1 MKTKLISLLLS
12 CVMLISLAACASEN
26 PGSTSEETTRETTA
40 AQTTEEVTT
49 LDDTTAEETTDVPSA
64 ALAFNEDLL
73 SDIGLTYSELVEKHG
88 EKVDVTS
95 RGGGLGYYF
104 ENGYGAYI
112 WSFEQ
117 LDYGREIESGEA
129 FPLPRDASGNIID
142 DENIALPKTDIECTA
157 VLSVEVTNLFENVVY
172 PFNVSDISNISNVEN
187 LNTAEDGIASSF
199 NYGTSFLYNGREI
212 HLYHNDKD
220 VITEDASVN
229 ISIHY

>member
-112 WSFEQ
+112 WGFEQ

-142 DENIALPKTDIECTA
+142 DENIALPKAGIEC
-157 VLSVEVTNLFENVVY
+157 Y
-172 PFNVSDISNISNVEN
+172 DIISIPVEN
-187 LNTAEDGIASSF
+187 LFASATYPISLSDIQNLDGVINYQTGEDGF
-199 NYGTSFLYNGREI
+199 VTSLKYYSTFIYEGAKI
-212 HLYHNDKD
+212 FIYHNDLNQID
-220 VITEDASVN
+220 TEAQATVQAS
-229 ISIHY
+229 

>member
-88 EKVDVTS
+88 EKVEVKGCE
-95 RGGGLGYYF
+95 GGIGYVL
-104 ENGYGAYI
+104 ENGYGAYA
-112 WSFEQ
+112 WGLDE
-117 LDYGREIESGEA
+117 LDYGRELQPGEGY
-129 FPLPRDASGNIID
+129 PLPRDASVNILYEDIQ
-142 DENIALPKTDIECTA
+142 LPDAEQPCRYIFQIEA
-157 VLSVEVTNLFENVVY
+157 KDAFVDASFPL
-172 PFNVSDISNISNVEN
+172 NVSEIQSMNDISNYSSG
-187 LNTAEDGIASSF
+187 EDGIATPF
-199 NYGTSFLYNGREI
+199 KNYLTFEYDKVNVSIYYNDTDTIDSDSRVDI
-212 HLYHNDKD
+212 R
-220 VITEDASVN
+220 
-229 ISIHY
+229 IS

>member
-12 CVMLISLAACASEN
+12 CMVFVSLAACTEGPGAASD
-26 PGSTSEETTRETTA
+26 ETTGETTA
-40 AQTTEEVTT
+40 AQTTEEITT

-64 ALAFNEDLL
+64 VLAFNEDLL

-88 EKVDVTS
+88 EKVNVTS

-112 WSFEQ
+112 WGFEQ

-142 DENIALPKTDIECTA
+142 DENIALPKTDVECYDIISIPIE
-157 VLSVEVTNLFENVVY
+157 NLFASATY
-172 PFNVSDISNISNVEN
+172 PISLSDIQKLDGVINYQ
-187 LNTAEDGIASSF
+187 TGEDGF
-199 NYGTSFLYNGREI
+199 VTSLKYYSTFIYEGAKI
-212 HLYHNDKD
+212 FIYHNDPD
-220 VITEDASVN
+220 TIDSDSRVDIRLS
-229 ISIHY
+229 